1 LALSSLLDLG
11 ACVRDAIVTRAPK
24 RQPQYHIKR
33 ALTKYTHWAMKDGG
47 VDLSWSTL
55 PLFEIVTVSK
65 DVPSTVLE
73 SKTLAKLG
81 RLHELWKSTLAARS
95 AAQSF
100 TSTST
105 ALEVPTLYGVSASH
119 TIMAFVS
126 YLPPTKENRAP
137 GLRLIAMFDFGKE
150 GFDVWNALAA
160 AIFVVHCR
168 NRMMQLREYL
178 PEPQMPTHEDPDV

>member
-1 LALSSLLDLG
+1 M
-11 ACVRDAIVTRAPK
+11 TRAPK

-47 VDLSWSTL
+47 VDLSWATL
-55 PLFEIVTVSK
+55 PLFEVVTVSK

-81 RLHELWKSTLAARS
+81 RLHELWQSTLAVRT
-95 AAQSF
+95 AAQFFGS
-100 TSTST
+100 SSSM
-105 ALEVPTLYGVSASH
+105 ALDVPTVYGVSASH

-126 YLPPTKENRAP
+126 YLPPSKENRVP

-168 NRMMQLREYL
+168 NRMMQLKEYL
-178 PEPQMPTHEDPDV
+178 PEPEVRIEEDPDV